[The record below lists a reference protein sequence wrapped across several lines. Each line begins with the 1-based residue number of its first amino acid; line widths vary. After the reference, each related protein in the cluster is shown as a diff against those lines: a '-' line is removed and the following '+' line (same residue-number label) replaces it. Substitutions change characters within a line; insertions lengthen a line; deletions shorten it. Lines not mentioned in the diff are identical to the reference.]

1 MFDNEATEAATGL
14 LGFLGGGIP
23 PVFEEYGT
31 EALRAGTVRT
41 TGGEHD
47 GVSYTSPDA
56 GVYDLSTP
64 QGRAAWKANA
74 PEGVSRIVLEDGDAW
89 LQRIADTVQ
98 NCASEWMERR
108 GIDL

>member
-23 PVFEEYGT
+23 PVFEEYGA

-98 NCASEWMERR
+98 NCVSEWMERR